1 MLSPRSLKIGE
12 NTYCARP
19 TRGVGDYPL
28 AAVSWRAPRGF
39 RAQFARWDGRPCV
52 ARVLAFGSRLSILET
67 YFWMKT
73 TAPVSCAAK
82 SQSWKGETDASVRLL
97 ATACGLNLNAN
108 RQANS

>member
-1 MLSPRSLKIGE
+1 MKTPIALDPR
-12 NTYCARP
+12 
-19 TRGVGDYPL
+19 
-28 AAVSWRAPRGF
+28 AVSEIILWPPFPGARREDSARK
-39 RAQFARWDGRPCV
+39 QFARWDGRPCV

>member
-1 MLSPRSLKIGE
+1 
-12 NTYCARP
+12 
-19 TRGVGDYPL
+19 
-28 AAVSWRAPRGF
+28 
-39 RAQFARWDGRPCV
+39 
-52 ARVLAFGSRLSILET
+52 LET